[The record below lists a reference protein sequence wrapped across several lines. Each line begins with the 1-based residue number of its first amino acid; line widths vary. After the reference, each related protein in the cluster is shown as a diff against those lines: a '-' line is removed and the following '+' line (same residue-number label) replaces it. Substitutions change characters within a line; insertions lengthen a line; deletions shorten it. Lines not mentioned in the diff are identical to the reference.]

1 MTITSICVLIL
12 QITLIENNRDKTIC
26 IKMSQTQHAPSPPP
40 HTFRKTENETL
51 ICDGS
56 REIYSLILSKYE
68 A

>member
-40 HTFRKTENETL
+40 TPSEKL
-51 ICDGS
+51 
-56 REIYSLILSKYE
+56 KMKP
-68 A
+68 